1 MGIGAIDQMSMLGAF
16 KHARQVKV
24 IRVRITLAPSLEF
37 QHVLLIQLWIVG
49 ALSSLQ
55 RCGSAYPQH
64 LGKTSD

>member
-1 MGIGAIDQMSMLGAF
+1 MGIGAIDQMSIMCAF

-24 IRVRITLAPSLEF
+24 IRVRITLAPSWEF

-55 RCGSAYPQH
+55 RCSSAYRQQ
-64 LGKTSD
+64 LGNMSD